1 MVEKQIGK
9 YMIVSPAKLSGA
21 LANFKL
27 MIALV
32 DVDGN
37 QIGSVY
43 YIPDQEVLPESSVD
57 ASELISMHKHLSQAA
72 IDIDILRN
80 ESPVYA
86 VYRSPTLAWIR
97 TGSEPIGEGELV
109 G

>member
-1 MVEKQIGK
+1 MGTE
-9 YMIVSPAKLSGA
+9 
-21 LANFKL
+21 LAVCIIFLTKS
-27 MIALV
+27 IAGEQRRRFGRNL
-32 DVDGN
+32 
-37 QIGSVY
+37 
-43 YIPDQEVLPESSVD
+43 
-57 ASELISMHKHLSQAA
+57 MHKHLSQAA

-86 VYRSPTLAWIR
+86 VYRSRTLAWIQ